1 MTDGFLNEV
10 TLGGTILIPV
20 QCRNG
25 SDVPTE
31 PDSAP
36 TYNVFG
42 PDGSAVA
49 GQTGTMAL
57 TPGSITGLR
66 GVVLTASAGSGYSSD
81 GGYTIHIAY
90 EISSTSYSAMFTIKV
105 T

>member
-10 TLGGTILIPV
+10 TLGNTILIPV

-25 SDVPTE
+25 SDVPVN

-36 TYNVFG
+36 TYIVFG
-42 PDGSAVA
+42 PDGVAVS
-49 GQTGTMAL
+49 GETGTMTL
-57 TPGSITGLR
+57 TPGDITGLR
-66 GVVLTASAGSGYSSD
+66 GVVLTASAGNGYSSD
-81 GGYTIHIAY
+81 GCYMIHIAY